1 MYIKN
6 YRSVIMFEKLE
17 KLQIVT
23 LAVIL
28 AIGLVG
34 SAKVLSGTFSN
45 DQITVTGS
53 ASEIVKSDSGRL
65 LVEVT
70 ARQPNKALAY
80 AQIQKQMPVVMTYL
94 EEKGIQKEDIELKS
108 ITGYNQYKYTPNGNS
123 TNEIAYYNLSQQISI
138 NSKDVYKIKEIST
151 DITGLIAKGIDINVF
166 ETSYFY
172 SGLSDLKVKLL
183 EDATTDAKQRAQ
195 AMLKATHN
203 HPGKIQSVRMGVFQ
217 ITPTD
222 STNVSDYG
230 INDTSTI
237 DKKVTSVANV
247 VFRIK

>member
-1 MYIKN
+1 
-6 YRSVIMFEKLE
+6 MFEKLE

-23 LAVIL
+23 LSIIL
-28 AIGLVG
+28 AAGLIC

-53 ASEIVKSDSGRL
+53 ASQTVKSDSGRL
-65 LVEVT
+65 QFEIT

-80 AQIQKQMPVVMTYL
+80 AQIQKQMPVVMQYL
-94 EEKGIQKEDIELKS
+94 ENKGIAKEDIELKS
-108 ITGYNQYKYTPNGNS
+108 VNGYNQYKYTPNGNT

-151 DITGLIAKGIDINVF
+151 DISSLISKGIDINVF
-166 ETSYFY
+166 EPSYFY
-172 SGLSDLKVKLL
+172 SQLSDLKVKLL
-183 EDATTDAKQRAQ
+183 EDATTDAKQRAE

-203 HPGKIQSVRMGVFQ
+203 RPGKIQSVRMGVFQ
-217 ITPTD
+217 ITPPD